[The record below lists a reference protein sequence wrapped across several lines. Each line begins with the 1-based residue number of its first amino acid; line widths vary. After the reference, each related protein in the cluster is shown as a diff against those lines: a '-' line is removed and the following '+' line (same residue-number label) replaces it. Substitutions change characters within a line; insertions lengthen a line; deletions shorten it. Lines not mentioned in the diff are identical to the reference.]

1 MNYLKNK
8 LFHLTSF
15 LPKPIKHVLY
25 RIKESEI
32 GSKIAN
38 GAFWSILGSVISQG
52 LILFASIFIARIL
65 GKSTYGEF
73 SIIRSTLSMFAVFG
87 GLGIG
92 MTATKYVAEFKSK
105 DKQKAGRIIGLSS
118 LISIFVGFI
127 IAISI
132 LFLSPFISEK
142 TINAPHLTNELRISS
157 FILLFITINGSQ
169 TGILAGYESFKSIA
183 RISLISGII
192 TFPVQIVFT
201 LLFGLTGAIWGY
213 GFNYIILWFLNY
225 RAVRSV
231 SRKYKIKIDYKNSW
245 QEHQVLINF
254 SLPTVLSGLL
264 VSPVMWISNA
274 ILVNQPKGYEELAIF
289 DIGNQWRNI
298 ILFIPAALGKIV
310 LPLFSSSN
318 NEINKFNIILKIN
331 IILNFIISLFFA
343 VIISLFSSLIIT
355 AYGNDFYNGQS
366 VIIILA
372 LSSVLISVNNV
383 IGQSIAGIG
392 KMWIGLFFNFI
403 WAIFLIGFQLLFQS
417 YNMGAIGM
425 SLAYFISYLVLTFIQ
440 YFYIKNN
447 HK

>member
-1 MNYLKNK
+1 
-8 LFHLTSF
+8 
-15 LPKPIKHVLY
+15 
-25 RIKESEI
+25 
-32 GSKIAN
+32 
-38 GAFWSILGSVISQG
+38 
-52 LILFASIFIARIL
+52 
-65 GKSTYGEF
+65 
-73 SIIRSTLSMFAVFG
+73 
-87 GLGIG
+87 
-92 MTATKYVAEFKSK
+92 
-105 DKQKAGRIIGLSS
+105 
-118 LISIFVGFI
+118 
-127 IAISI
+127 
-132 LFLSPFISEK
+132 
-142 TINAPHLTNELRISS
+142 
-157 FILLFITINGSQ
+157 
-169 TGILAGYESFKSIA
+169 
-183 RISLISGII
+183 
-192 TFPVQIVFT
+192 
-201 LLFGLTGAIWGY
+201 
-213 GFNYIILWFLNY
+213 
-225 RAVRSV
+225 
-231 SRKYKIKIDYKNSW
+231 
-245 QEHQVLINF
+245 
-254 SLPTVLSGLL
+254 
-264 VSPVMWISNA
+264 MWISNA